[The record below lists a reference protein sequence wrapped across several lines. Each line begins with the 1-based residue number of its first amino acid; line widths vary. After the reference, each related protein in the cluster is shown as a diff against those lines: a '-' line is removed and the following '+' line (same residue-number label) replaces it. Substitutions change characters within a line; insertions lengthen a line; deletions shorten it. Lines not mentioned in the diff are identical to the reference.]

1 MIHLLQIQNI
11 DPAVKYLEAPVSG
24 NCLAGAGI
32 ANGDRVAVALDR
44 FPRVPKYANRDGY
57 ELHDFCLCQ
66 SLDKPGPLLIKQY
79 NGVVFGQHHAGT
91 RYAKRPGE
99 TVVDVAF
106 PVKVLGVVFALWGR
120 DGQEKWRLPLESFPQ
135 KDTKA
140 ETVLFRNGTPI

>member
-106 PVKVLGVVFALWGR
+106 PVKVLGWY
-120 DGQEKWRLPLESFPQ
+120 LPFGAGTARKNGGFPW
-135 KDTKA
+135 KA
-140 ETVLFRNGTPI
+140 SPRKAPKRKPCCSAT